1 MDTIKSDKSSLGT
14 NLEKEQL
21 LMNQKPPGVKC
32 DIVNE
37 CQMFLKAE
45 DGGGD
50 GARLKIT
57 DSISPKIDGENDIVK
72 PTTSKK
78 QEETSEKAI
87 EESKNES
94 DSEVNEEMPST
105 VTVLDTPDGGK
116 VYLVGTAHFS
126 IKSQEDVSRVIQ
138 EVSPHIV
145 MVELCEQRTNILLL
159 DEEIILREAKN
170 INIKK
175 IRATMAQ
182 NGVFNGLMY
191 ILLLNMSAHI
201 TRELGMAPGGEFR
214 RAMAEVIQEV
224 SPHIVMVELCEQR
237 TNILLL
243 DEEIILREAKNINI
257 KKIRATMAQNG
268 VFNGLM
274 YILLLNMSAH
284 ITRELGM
291 APGGEFRRAMAEA
304 KKIPNCVLQL
314 GDRAIDITLHR
325 AIASL
330 TWGQTIRFI
339 WHLLTSNQS
348 ISVEEVEKCKMKK
361 MLDDMLEEMA
371 EEFPALK
378 RVFVVERDM
387 YLCHSLQIA
396 AMQPRNE
403 PCRIVGVVGIGH
415 VAGIVEHW
423 GKITAQDI
431 TPLLVVP
438 PPSLST
444 RILRVSVR
452 AACAGAIIYAAYK
465 FFPRRLLP

>member
-1 MDTIKSDKSSLGT
+1 MDAADRLLNNERLVTQG
-14 NLEKEQL
+14 NLEEDQL
-21 LMNQKPPGVKC
+21 FVKPQASGVKC

-37 CQMFLKAE
+37 CKVFIKAE

-50 GARLKIT
+50 APVKTFGAMLPHNIPDKPSFATSTPDQKKETPSDTQIV
-57 DSISPKIDGENDIVK
+57 DSNPECDMEDGV
-72 PTTSKK
+72 
-78 QEETSEKAI
+78 SELPM
-87 EESKNES
+87 
-94 DSEVNEEMPST
+94 DDGLPST
-105 VTVLDTPDGGK
+105 VTVLDAPDGGK

-126 IKSQEDVSRVIQ
+126 IQSQEDVSRVIQ
-138 EVSPHIV
+138 EVNPHIV

-159 DEEIILREAKN
+159 DEE
-170 INIKK
+170 
-175 IRATMAQ
+175 
-182 NGVFNGLMY
+182 V
-191 ILLLNMSAHI
+191 
-201 TRELGMAPGGEFR
+201 
-214 RAMAEVIQEV
+214 
-224 SPHIVMVELCEQR
+224 
-237 TNILLL
+237 
-243 DEEIILREAKNINI
+243 ILREAKNINI

-304 KKIPNCVLQL
+304 KKIPSCIVQL

-330 TWGQTIRFI
+330 SWGQTIRFI

-348 ISVEEVEKCKMKK
+348 ISLEEVEKCKQKK
-361 MLDDMLEEMA
+361 MLEDMLEEMA

-387 YLCHSLQIA
+387 YLCHSLQVA
-396 AMQPRNE
+396 ALQPRRE

-423 GKITAQDI
+423 GKIRPQDI
-431 TPLLVVP
+431 PPLLQVP

-444 RILRVSVR
+444 RVIRVTIRV
-452 AACAGAIIYAAYK
+452 ACVGALIYAGYK
-465 FFPRRLLP
+465 LRPRRWFP

>member
-1 MDTIKSDKSSLGT
+1 MDSDG
-14 NLEKEQL
+14 EREQL
-21 LMNQKPPGVKC
+21 LIGSSKPNVQC

-50 GARLKIT
+50 AHKSMNQKIAPEKSGRSNFIT
-57 DSISPKIDGENDIVK
+57 PTSYETKEPLSNDAV
-72 PTTSKK
+72 
-78 QEETSEKAI
+78 A
-87 EESKNES
+87 ESN
-94 DSEVNEEMPST
+94 SEVVSDGSTKQSADAMITTDPQTTDNGLPNT
-105 VTVLDTPDGGK
+105 VTVLDAPDGGK

-126 IKSQEDVSRVIQ
+126 LESQEDVSKVIQ
-138 EVSPHIV
+138 HVCPHVV

-159 DEEIILREAKN
+159 DEEVILREAKN
-170 INIKK
+170 INI
-175 IRATMAQ
+175 
-182 NGVFNGLMY
+182 
-191 ILLLNMSAHI
+191 S
-201 TRELGMAPGGEFR
+201 
-214 RAMAEVIQEV
+214 
-224 SPHIVMVELCEQR
+224 
-237 TNILLL
+237 
-243 DEEIILREAKNINI
+243 
-257 KKIRATMAQNG
+257 KIRATMAQNG

-304 KKIPNCVLQL
+304 KKIRNCIVQL

-330 TWGQTIRFI
+330 SWGQTIRFI
-339 WHLLTSNQS
+339 WHLLTSNQN
-348 ISVEEVEKCKMKK
+348 ISLEEVERCKQKK
-361 MLDDMLEEMA
+361 MLEDMLEEMA

-396 AMQPRNE
+396 ALQARRE

-423 GKITAQDI
+423 GKIEPQDI
-431 TPLLVVP
+431 TPLLKIP

-444 RILRVSVR
+444 RIIRVSVR
-452 AACAGAIIYAAYK
+452 AACAGAVLFAVYK
-465 FFPRRLLP
+465 LTPRRWLP

>member
-1 MDTIKSDKSSLGT
+1 MDPADHLIKHEKISLEEDPILRQP
-14 NLEKEQL
+14 NVS
-21 LMNQKPPGVKC
+21 GVKC

-37 CQMFLKAE
+37 CQMFLRAE

-50 GARLKIT
+50 AQMSLSENMLRDKDEKPKFIT
-57 DSISPKIDGENDIVK
+57 STPDQKKESPSENLIADSNPECDIEGVPELPMDDGL
-72 PTTSKK
+72 
-78 QEETSEKAI
+78 
-87 EESKNES
+87 
-94 DSEVNEEMPST
+94 PST
-105 VTVLDTPDGGK
+105 VTVLDAPDGGK

-126 IKSQEDVSRVIQ
+126 IQSQEDVSRVIQ
-138 EVSPHIV
+138 EV
-145 MVELCEQRTNILLL
+145 N
-159 DEEIILREAKN
+159 
-170 INIKK
+170 
-175 IRATMAQ
+175 
-182 NGVFNGLMY
+182 
-191 ILLLNMSAHI
+191 
-201 TRELGMAPGGEFR
+201 
-214 RAMAEVIQEV
+214 
-224 SPHIVMVELCEQR
+224 PHIVMVELCEQR

-304 KKIPNCVLQL
+304 KKIPNCIVQL

-330 TWGQTIRFI
+330 SWGQTIRFI
-339 WHLLTSNQS
+339 WHLLTSNQT
-348 ISVEEVEKCKMKK
+348 ISVEEVEKCKQKK
-361 MLDDMLEEMA
+361 MLEDMLEEMA

-387 YLCHSLQIA
+387 FLCHSLQVA
-396 AMQPRNE
+396 ALQPRRE

-423 GKITAQDI
+423 GKIRQQDI
-431 TPLLVVP
+431 APLLKVP

-444 RILRVSVR
+444 RVLRVSIRV
-452 AACAGAIIYAAYK
+452 ACVGALVYAAYK
-465 FFPRRLLP
+465 LVPRRWLP

>member
-1 MDTIKSDKSSLGT
+1 MDAADSLM
-14 NLEKEQL
+14 KEV
-21 LMNQKPPGVKC
+21 KPAEEDLRTRPASKYEL
-32 DIVNE
+32 VNE
-37 CQMFLKAE
+37 CQNFLQAE
-45 DGGGD
+45 FGGGD
-50 GARLKIT
+50 APHTTQNMAPVTEEKPKFATSTPDQKKESPSDNQIA
-57 DSISPKIDGENDIVK
+57 DSNPECDIEGV
-72 PTTSKK
+72 PDLPLD
-78 QEETSEKAI
+78 EG
-87 EESKNES
+87 
-94 DSEVNEEMPST
+94 MPSM
-105 VTVLDTPDGGK
+105 VTVLDAPDGGK

-126 IKSQEDVSRVIQ
+126 LQSQEDVSRVIQ
-138 EVSPHIV
+138 EVNPHIV

-214 RAMAEVIQEV
+214 RA
-224 SPHIVMVELCEQR
+224 L
-237 TNILLL
+237 
-243 DEEIILREAKNINI
+243 
-257 KKIRATMAQNG
+257 
-268 VFNGLM
+268 
-274 YILLLNMSAH
+274 
-284 ITRELGM
+284 
-291 APGGEFRRAMAEA
+291 AEA
-304 KKIPNCVLQL
+304 KKIPNCIVQL

-330 TWGQTIRFI
+330 SWGQTIRFI

-348 ISVEEVEKCKMKK
+348 ISLEEVEKCKQKK
-361 MLDDMLEEMA
+361 MLEDMLEEMA

-387 YLCHSLQIA
+387 YLCHSLQVA
-396 AMQPRNE
+396 ALQPRRE

-423 GKITAQDI
+423 GKIKPQDI
-431 TPLLVVP
+431 PPLLKVP

-444 RILRVSVR
+444 RIIRVSVR
-452 AACAGAIIYAAYK
+452 VACVGALMYAGYK
-465 FFPRRLLP
+465 LVPRRWLP

>member
-1 MDTIKSDKSSLGT
+1 MDAADVILKNDKIKPSVD
-14 NLEKEQL
+14 LEEDPL
-21 LMNQKPPGVKC
+21 LLRPHTSTVN
-32 DIVNE
+32 IINE
-37 CQMFLKAE
+37 CQMFIKAE

-50 GARLKIT
+50 AHMNLT
-57 DSISPKIDGENDIVK
+57 DNMPQESTEKPKFVTSTPDQKKDSPSDNQIADSNPECDM
-72 PTTSKK
+72 
-78 QEETSEKAI
+78 EEIPDLPVDEG
-87 EESKNES
+87 
-94 DSEVNEEMPST
+94 MPST
-105 VTVLDTPDGGK
+105 VTVLEAPDGGK
-116 VYLVGTAHFS
+116 VYLIGTAHFS
-126 IKSQEDVSRVIQ
+126 LQSQEDVSRVIQ
-138 EVSPHIV
+138 EVKPHV
-145 MVELCEQRTNILLL
+145 
-159 DEEIILREAKN
+159 
-170 INIKK
+170 
-175 IRATMAQ
+175 
-182 NGVFNGLMY
+182 
-191 ILLLNMSAHI
+191 
-201 TRELGMAPGGEFR
+201 
-214 RAMAEVIQEV
+214 
-224 SPHIVMVELCEQR
+224 VMVELCEQR

-304 KKIPNCVLQL
+304 KKIPNCIVQL

-330 TWGQTIRFI
+330 SWGQTIRFI

-348 ISVEEVEKCKMKK
+348 ISLEEVEKCKQKK

-387 YLCHSLQIA
+387 YLCHSLQVA
-396 AMQPRNE
+396 ALQPRRE

-423 GKITAQDI
+423 GKIKQQDI
-431 TPLLVVP
+431 PPLLKVP
-438 PPSLST
+438 PPSWST
-444 RILRVSVR
+444 VVLRVSLR
-452 AACAGAIIYAAYK
+452 AAAAGALVWAGYK
-465 FFPRRLLP
+465 LLPRRWLP

>member
-1 MDTIKSDKSSLGT
+1 MIRNDNSSLGN

-21 LMNQKPPGVKC
+21 LMGQKPPGVKC

-50 GARLKIT
+50 GHYTIT
-57 DSISPKIDGENDIVK
+57 DNMASISEGEKDII
-72 PTTSKK
+72 TSNTNRIQRELSEK
-78 QEETSEKAI
+78 QMEDSNKESTSET
-87 EESKNES
+87 N
-94 DSEVNEEMPST
+94 EMPST

-116 VYLVGTAHFS
+116 IYLVGTAHFS

-138 EVSPHIV
+138 EVNPHIV
-145 MVELCEQRTNILLL
+145 MVELCDQRTNILLL

-170 INIKK
+170 IN
-175 IRATMAQ
+175 
-182 NGVFNGLMY
+182 L
-191 ILLLNMSAHI
+191 
-201 TRELGMAPGGEFR
+201 
-214 RAMAEVIQEV
+214 
-224 SPHIVMVELCEQR
+224 
-237 TNILLL
+237 
-243 DEEIILREAKNINI
+243 

-304 KKIPNCVLQL
+304 KKIPNCVVQL

-325 AIASL
+325 AIATLS
-330 TWGQTIRFI
+330 WGQTIRFI

-423 GKITAQDI
+423 GKVTSQDI
-431 TPLLVVP
+431 APLLVIP

-444 RILRVSVR
+444 RIIRVSVR
-452 AACAGAIIYAAYK
+452 VVCAGALVYAAYK
-465 FFPRRLLP
+465 FFPRRWLP

>member
-1 MDTIKSDKSSLGT
+1 MESNGERD
-14 NLEKEQL
+14 Q
-21 LMNQKPPGVKC
+21 LMNSTLKPGNVKC
-32 DIVNE
+32 DLVNE
-37 CQMFLKAE
+37 CQMFLRAE
-45 DGGGD
+45 EGGGD
-50 GARLKIT
+50 ASRMNTKKPDEIGKAGIIAPGSLQGKDLLSETLK
-57 DSISPKIDGENDIVK
+57 
-72 PTTSKK
+72 
-78 QEETSEKAI
+78 
-87 EESKNES
+87 ES
-94 DSEVNEEMPST
+94 DVPNETAGVVRQDLNDTPEVTAVNNDTDVKDDDTLPNT
-105 VTVLDTPDGGK
+105 VTVLDAPDGGK

-126 IKSQEDVSRVIQ
+126 LQSQDDVSRIIQ

-159 DEEIILREAKN
+159 DEEVILREAKN

-175 IRATMAQ
+175 ISATM
-182 NGVFNGLMY
+182 
-191 ILLLNMSAHI
+191 S
-201 TRELGMAPGGEFR
+201 
-214 RAMAEVIQEV
+214 
-224 SPHIVMVELCEQR
+224 
-237 TNILLL
+237 
-243 DEEIILREAKNINI
+243 
-257 KKIRATMAQNG
+257 QNG

-304 KKIPNCVLQL
+304 KKIPNCIVHL

-330 TWGQTIRFI
+330 SYGQTIRFI

-348 ISVEEVEKCKMKK
+348 ISIEEVEKCKQKK
-361 MLDDMLEEMA
+361 MLEGMLEEMA

-387 YLCHSLQIA
+387 YLCHSLQVA
-396 AMQPRNE
+396 AMQPRRE

-423 GKITAQDI
+423 GKITPQDI
-431 TPLLVVP
+431 APLLTVP

-444 RILRVSVR
+444 RIIRVSVR
-452 AACAGAIIYAAYK
+452 VACVGALVYAGYRLA
-465 FFPRRLLP
+465 RRWMP

>member
-1 MDTIKSDKSSLGT
+1 MDVADRLLTNSNDRLVTHGDLEEDKLTLTG
-14 NLEKEQL
+14 
-21 LMNQKPPGVKC
+21 KPSGVKC

-37 CQMFLKAE
+37 CKVFIKAE

-50 GARLKIT
+50 AHLNHSGAVAQEGPDKPKFVTSTPDQKKESPT
-57 DSISPKIDGENDIVK
+57 DHHDSNPECDMDAVPELPMDDGL
-72 PTTSKK
+72 
-78 QEETSEKAI
+78 
-87 EESKNES
+87 
-94 DSEVNEEMPST
+94 PST

-126 IKSQEDVSRVIQ
+126 IQSQEDVSRVIQ
-138 EVSPHIV
+138 EVNPHIV

-159 DEEIILREAKN
+159 DEE
-170 INIKK
+170 
-175 IRATMAQ
+175 
-182 NGVFNGLMY
+182 V
-191 ILLLNMSAHI
+191 
-201 TRELGMAPGGEFR
+201 
-214 RAMAEVIQEV
+214 
-224 SPHIVMVELCEQR
+224 
-237 TNILLL
+237 
-243 DEEIILREAKNINI
+243 ILREAKNINI

-304 KKIPNCVLQL
+304 KKIPNCIVQL

-330 TWGQTIRFI
+330 SWGQTVRFI
-339 WHLLTSNQS
+339 WHLLTSNQT
-348 ISVEEVEKCKMKK
+348 ISLEEVEKCKQKK
-361 MLDDMLEEMA
+361 MLEDMLEEMA

-387 YLCHSLQIA
+387 YLCHSLQVA
-396 AMQPRNE
+396 ALQPRRE

-423 GKITAQDI
+423 GKITPKDI
-431 TPLLVVP
+431 PPLLQIP
-438 PPSLST
+438 APSLST
-444 RILRVSVR
+444 RVLRVSVR
-452 AACAGAIIYAAYK
+452 VALVGALIYAGYK
-465 FFPRRLLP
+465 LMPRRWLP